1 MSRRASQQRLRQRRL
16 HQSVREPDRA
26 VDLSRDG
33 LAAGALAARLSADPS
48 VGQRLG
54 AFQTSQETLG
64 GDGGTS
70 FGHRSMALGYWTDNG
85 SKPGFGLLGKSI
97 PFSVGTAKARAPHK
111 RPQLPPS
118 RRMTKRVLR

>member
-1 MSRRASQQRLRQRRL
+1 L
-16 HQSVREPDRA
+16 VK
-26 VDLSRDG
+26 G
-33 LAAGALAARLSADPS
+33 LARSKRAKK
-48 VGQRLG
+48 
-54 AFQTSQETLG
+54 TLG
-64 GDGGTS
+64 GDGGTP

-85 SKPGFGLLGKSI
+85 SKPGFSLLGKSI